1 MPSFTTACGN
11 TAFASP
17 RICPGEARAAVGF
30 TISSAVGARTICGSG
45 CGITPA
51 TKSAPN
57 MRQIGRRTPFPRRK
71 SRPSIAIGVC
81 RKDRFDS
88 PPGRSLLSLAL
99 KPVVHQL
106 GKLAMLVNRVG
117 IGVMVHQRVDGPA
130 PKWLRAK
137 TVVTSAVFTEVLVG
151 WLVK

>member
-1 MPSFTTACGN
+1 MASFTTASGN
-11 TAFASP
+11 TAFANP
-17 RICPGEARAAVGF
+17 RICPDEACAAVGI
-30 TISSAVGARTICGSG
+30 TISSAVGARKTRGSG

-51 TKSAPN
+51 TKNAPN

-88 PPGRSLLSLAL
+88 PPGCSLLSLAL
-99 KPVVHQL
+99 KPVPHQL
-106 GKLAMLVNRVG
+106 GKLVMLANCIG
-117 IGVMVHQRVDGPA
+117 IRVMVHQRVDGPA